1 MLFRSAVCGVEFES
15 AGRRDVVRARR
26 GVVLA
31 TGGFQADQAMVR
43 TYLSDLPSCH
53 PLGSPYNTGD
63 GIRMAMEAGADL
75 WHMNNIAGPYL
86 AFKAPDIPVAA
97 RLGALNANSY
107 LYVGGDGTRF
117 VGEGANFLV
126 KDGRQL
132 STIKHGKI
140 YRNGRYVQYPCPM
153 PMFIV
158 FDESVRRA
166 GGLCSRASGFR
177 FCWDVLQ
184 GDPYA
189 WSDDNLR
196 EVEKDRKSTRLNSSH

>member
-1 MLFRSAVCGVEFES
+1 MLFRS
-15 AGRRDVVRARR
+15 
-26 GVVLA
+26 
-31 TGGFQADQAMVR
+31 
-43 TYLSDLPSCH
+43 
-53 PLGSPYNTGD
+53 
-63 GIRMAMEAGADL
+63 
-75 WHMNNIAGPYL
+75 
-86 AFKAPDIPVAA
+86 
-97 RLGALNANSY
+97 
-107 LYVGGDGTRF
+107 DGTRF

-132 STIKHGKI
+132 STIKPGKI

-196 EVEKDRKSTRLNSSH
+196 EVEKGWILRADSIDGLGAKAGLPAVR